1 MDAEKILVDNLREA
15 LGASQRYFIFAI
27 TASLSLLLLELA
39 LIGGGSTAI
48 ELQGLV
54 VATDP
59 GIARMVLFGAIFIL
73 PVMAISA
80 NSRANKI
87 AKKISNEELREAALT
102 YPSLATE
109 EEAWLR
115 IGSAI
120 LPIVLTTFS
129 QILRLFSQTEMN
141 WSNFISGLLVVALPS
156 LSLAYEIRSPV
167 GSPSSSPKPDG
178 QT

>member
-1 MDAEKILVDNLREA
+1 MDTEKILVDNLREA
-15 LGASQRYFIFAI
+15 LGAGQRYVILAI

-39 LIGGGSTAI
+39 LVGGGSTPV

-54 VATDP
+54 VATEP
-59 GIARMVLFGAIFIL
+59 SVARLVLFGAIFIL
-73 PVMAISA
+73 PVMAIGA

-87 AKKISNEELREAALT
+87 AGKILNKELREAALT

-120 LPIVLTTFS
+120 FPIVLTTLS
-129 QILRLFSQTEMN
+129 QLLRLFSQTEMN
-141 WSNFISGLLVVALPS
+141 WSDFISGLLVVALPS
-156 LSLAYEIRSPV
+156 LGLAYETRNPV
-167 GSPSSSPKPDG
+167 GSPPSSPKPDI